1 MCISH
6 IVINVRNHE
15 CANLRYH
22 IWMEDVHLRQLT
34 ASELLTLEEEYKMQ
48 LSWLNDERSK
58 QK

>member
-1 MCISH
+1 
-6 IVINVRNHE
+6 
-15 CANLRYH
+15 
-22 IWMEDVHLRQLT
+22 MEDVHLRQLT